1 MVGRLG
7 WAVGDETQAG
17 AVFQPLL
24 PIRHYGESTR
34 REVWASGGTRSP
46 FRLAVAIFSIP
57 TFVRLVRGNT
67 LALKRQTFV
76 EAARSLGAG
85 PMTIMLRHIF
95 PGTISSIVVYFSM
108 RIGTS
113 IITAASLSFL
123 GLGAQPPTPE
133 WGAMLNEARADMV
146 IAPHVAIFP
155 SLAIFLTVLMFNLFG
170 DGLRDALDP
179 KIDQE

>member
-1 MVGRLG
+1 MPSPLKPADDAGGPALVADVPAFPRDPPDGVGSSRKGGHPPVVGRLG

-76 EAARSLGAG
+76 EAARSTADRGIPFGAG
-85 PMTIMLRHIF
+85 GLLPKVPGFLEFPLSHNAFYIM
-95 PGTISSIVVYFSM
+95 
-108 RIGTS
+108 
-113 IITAASLSFL
+113 
-123 GLGAQPPTPE
+123 
-133 WGAMLNEARADMV
+133 
-146 IAPHVAIFP
+146 
-155 SLAIFLTVLMFNLFG
+155 
-170 DGLRDALDP
+170 
-179 KIDQE
+179 